1 MLNFSFF
8 FKKKCAFP
16 AFSENSIS
24 KYNNNFINNNN
35 LENVRKMQELRQK
48 EKCAFLILS
57 QQGEEE
63 EKKIMKISPHRILTT
78 KKMMA
83 ELVISRSRILEVPKA
98 PRHSQP
104 AVTWNK

>member
-35 LENVRKMQELRQK
+35 LENVRKMQELRQT

-63 EKKIMKISPHRILTT
+63 EKNHENITASDTDNEEDDGGT
-78 KKMMA
+78 CYQ
-83 ELVISRSRILEVPKA
+83 
-98 PRHSQP
+98 SQP
-104 AVTWNK
+104 NPGSPQSTEAQTASRYVE